1 MLRHQARP
9 SPLRARQRWDRGAS
23 APGSPQ
29 ESLGAR
35 ASRAQER
42 LGFSPPQES
51 EQEFLLALLRDRS
64 RERKYIASLQ
74 EQIDHPSPRGEYS
87 HVTIDGPAVIQLG
100 SLSPLKPEPDASTCK
115 TTNDLLAGASAI
127 SGGDEYVT
135 EVQDRAREGGS
146 QGLSQVLRQQG
157 ATSSTATI
165 F

>member
-9 SPLRARQRWDRGAS
+9 SPLRARQRWDRS
-23 APGSPQ
+23 APESP
-29 ESLGAR
+29 EALGA
-35 ASRAQER
+35 RAQER
-42 LGFSPPQES
+42 LGFSSPQES

-64 RERKYIASLQ
+64 RERAYIASLQ
-74 EQIDHPSPRGEYS
+74 EQQLDDLSPRGEYS
-87 HVTIDGPAVIQLG
+87 HVTKDGPAVIQLG

-115 TTNDLLAGASAI
+115 ATNDLLAGERAI

-135 EVQDRAREGGS
+135 ELEDRAREGGS